1 MGYYLETDDRQL
13 FKQLR
18 LSHVCS
24 VCGGELESLYDL
36 NRHLPYLQCRLQP
49 EHEGIGGPNKKED
62 NSYEGGLKQ
71 MVAVE
76 TKYGL
81 DKARQLSKYQ
91 GITSLTRS
99 QAMEIL
105 ETIWPDAPATD
116 KVSAAI
122 LCASYGLNPLAN
134 HIFLINFKG
143 KWARIWGIK
152 AKRLVASRKGG
163 YSYLD
168 MTPRLMTADEQIKV
182 WGAVDTAHICYIT
195 WLKDMVTGAEVYGY
209 GKWPVKD
216 EPYGT
221 DKGNSKANM
230 AGIRSESQALDRL
243 RPAEMPAGFAIADEQ
258 YINGEGRVVDVTET
272 EPEPLP
278 QPTESVSSP
287 VKVEDDGKYTVEQ
300 LMLDVRQARP
310 ALKTD
315 KNIRDW
321 LVVRLRIKPER
332 MDTEPEQ

>member
-1 MGYYLETDDRQL
+1 
-13 FKQLR
+13 
-18 LSHVCS
+18 
-24 VCGGELESLYDL
+24 
-36 NRHLPYLQCRLQP
+36 
-49 EHEGIGGPNKKED
+49 
-62 NSYEGGLKQ
+62 
-71 MVAVE
+71 MVQVE
-76 TKYGL
+76 TQHGL
-81 DKARQLSKYQ
+81 DKARQLTKYQ
-91 GITSLTRS
+91 GVTSLTRP

-105 ETIWPDAPATD
+105 ETIWPEAPAPD
-116 KVSAAI
+116 KLAAAI

-243 RPAEMPAGFAIADEQ
+243 RPAEMPTGFAVADEQ
-258 YINGEGRVVDVTET
+258 YINGESRVLTDVTET
-272 EPEPLP
+272 AGELLPDAPEPQSDAP
-278 QPTESVSSP
+278 EQKSSP
-287 VKVEDDGKYTVEQ
+287 VKVEGEVYTVEQ
-300 LMLDVRQARP
+300 LMLAVREARP

-321 LVVRLRIKPER
+321 LVVSLRIKPER
-332 MDTEPEQ
+332 IDDEPGEVWREVNQLL